1 MDRLVYS
8 AYASGWAV
16 LRHLPEPAARALFDR
31 LADSAWRRRGK
42 RVLQLEANLLR
53 VCPDADEARLREL
66 SRAGMRSYMRYW
78 QESFRLPVWGRARVL
93 RDVRVDGF
101 EGLREVLES
110 GRGAV
115 VALPHMGNW
124 DLAGAWVASLGYPF
138 TTVAERLEPERL
150 FDRFVAF
157 RESLGME
164 VLALT
169 GGSVNVVGT
178 LARRLRAGK
187 LVCLVGDRDLSEA
200 GIGVSFFGEATRM
213 PAGPAALAQRTGA
226 ALMPVSLWYE
236 GRILRGRIHPEVPV
250 PAEGDRAEKTRAM
263 TQAMADVWEDAIRA
277 HPEDWHMLQ
286 RFWLADLPVRETV
299 ETGPV
304 RPADPV
310 AAGPV
315 AADPVVAKP
324 VVAGPVVADPAAGA
338 SGASGA

>member
-1 MDRLVYS
+1 MKDRLVYA
-8 AYASGWAV
+8 AYATGWGV
-16 LRHLPEPAARALFDR
+16 LKHLPEPVARGLFDR
-31 LADSAWRRRGK
+31 LADYAWRRRGP

-53 VCPDADEARLREL
+53 VRPGADEAQLREL

-78 QESFRLPVWGRARVL
+78 LESFRLPVWSRQRVA

-101 EGLREVLES
+101 DQLRETLES

-115 VALPHMGNW
+115 ITLPHMGNW
-124 DLAGAWVASLGYPF
+124 DLAGAWVALEGFPF

-178 LARRLRAGK
+178 LARRLREGK

-200 GIGVSFFGEATRM
+200 GVEVSFFGEATRM
-213 PAGPAALAQRTGA
+213 PAGPAALCQRTGA

-236 GRILRGRIHPEVPV
+236 GTMLRAQIHPEIAV
-250 PAEGDRAEKTRAM
+250 PAEGDRKEKTRVM
-263 TQAMADVWEDAIRA
+263 TQAMAAVWEDAIRE

-299 ETGPV
+299 GAPARPV
-304 RPADPV
+304 GRPVEEPTAE
-310 AAGPV
+310 
-315 AADPVVAKP
+315 
-324 VVAGPVVADPAAGA
+324 A
-338 SGASGA
+338 SGA

>member
-1 MDRLVYS
+1 MKESLADRLVYA
-8 AYASGWAV
+8 AYAAGWGV
-16 LRHLPEPAARALFDR
+16 LKHLPEPAARGLFDR

-53 VCPDADEARLREL
+53 VRPEADEARLREL

-101 EGLREVLES
+101 EQLREALDS

-115 VALPHMGNW
+115 ITLPHMGNW
-124 DLAGAWVASLGYPF
+124 DLAGAWVAMQGYPF
-138 TTVAERLEPERL
+138 TTVAERLRPERL

-178 LARRLRAGK
+178 LARRLREGR

-200 GIGVSFFGEATRM
+200 GIEVSFFGEATRM
-213 PAGPAALAQRTGA
+213 PAGPAALCQRTGA
-226 ALMPVSLWYE
+226 ALMPVSIWYE
-236 GRILRGRIHPEVPV
+236 GRTMRARIHPEVPV
-250 PAEGDRAEKTRAM
+250 PAEGDRAGRIRAM
-263 TQAMADVWEDAIRA
+263 TQAMASVWEDAIRE

-286 RFWLADLPVRETV
+286 RFWLADLPARGTTGAVAAPGGARPEAREPGARESAVRE
-299 ETGPV
+299 
-304 RPADPV
+304 
-310 AAGPV
+310 
-315 AADPVVAKP
+315 
-324 VVAGPVVADPAAGA
+324 PAAGEPA
-338 SGASGA
+338 AEAPGA

>member
-1 MDRLVYS
+1 MKDRLVYA
-8 AYASGWAV
+8 AYATGWGV
-16 LRHLPEPAARALFDR
+16 LKHLPEPVARGLFDR
-31 LADSAWRRRGK
+31 LADYAWRRRGP

-53 VCPDADEARLREL
+53 VRPGADEAQLRAL

-78 QESFRLPVWGRARVL
+78 LESFRLPVWSRQRVA

-101 EGLREVLES
+101 DQLRETLES

-115 VALPHMGNW
+115 ITLPHMGNW
-124 DLAGAWVASLGYPF
+124 DLAGAWVALEGFAF

-178 LARRLRAGK
+178 LARRLREGK

-200 GIGVSFFGEATRM
+200 GVEVSFFGEATRM
-213 PAGPAALAQRTGA
+213 PAGPAALCQRTGA

-236 GRILRGRIHPEVPV
+236 GTMLRAQIHPEIAV
-250 PAEGDRAEKTRAM
+250 PAEGDRKEKTRVM
-263 TQAMADVWEDAIRA
+263 TQAMAAVWEDAIRE

-299 ETGPV
+299 GAPA
-304 RPADPV
+304 RPAGRPV
-310 AAGPV
+310 EEPTAE
-315 AADPVVAKP
+315 
-324 VVAGPVVADPAAGA
+324 A
-338 SGASGA
+338 SGA

>member
-1 MDRLVYS
+1 MDRLVYT
-8 AYASGWAV
+8 AYAAGWAV
-16 LRHLPEPAARALFDR
+16 LKHLPEPAARALFDR

-53 VCPDADEARLREL
+53 VRPEADEARLREL

-101 EGLREVLES
+101 EQLREALES

-115 VALPHMGNW
+115 IALPHMGNW

-164 VLALT
+164 VLPLT

-187 LVCLVGDRDLSEA
+187 MVCLVGDRDLSEA
-200 GIGVSFFGEATRM
+200 GVGVSFFGEATRM
-213 PAGPAALAQRTGA
+213 PAGPAALCQRTGA
-226 ALMPVSLWYE
+226 ALMPVTLWYE

-250 PAEGDRAEKTRAM
+250 PAEGDRAERTRVM
-263 TQAMADVWEDAIRA
+263 TQAMADVWEDAIRR

-299 ETGPV
+299 GAERARAGEPDRGAPV
-304 RPADPV
+304 SGA
-310 AAGPV
+310 PV
-315 AADPVVAKP
+315 AADQV
-324 VVAGPVVADPAAGA
+324 GADPAAGA
-338 SGASGA
+338 AGA